1 MKDFKNLAKSYFCR
15 FFGSSIFLFGNI
27 LTIIFFTSDINF
39 VNATKRINNIRIVFN
54 FPICKLVWLNPLTN
68 SEWFFLRN
76 LFRHKL
82 MNILTILIRN
92 LIKMVIG
99 MILARFLGNIITLV
113 IGYIITLIIGDLVA
127 FLVGFLNGSVF

>member
-1 MKDFKNLAKSYFCR
+1 MT
-15 FFGSSIFLFGNI
+15 IFI
-27 LTIIFFTSDINF
+27 
-39 VNATKRINNIRIVFN
+39 NATKRINNIRIVYN

-92 LIKMVIG
+92 LIKMVAL
-99 MILARFLGNIITLV
+99 MTLARFFGNIITLV
-113 IGYIITLIIGDLVA
+113 IGYIITLIIGDLVT
-127 FLVGFLNGSVF
+127 FLVGFLDGSVF